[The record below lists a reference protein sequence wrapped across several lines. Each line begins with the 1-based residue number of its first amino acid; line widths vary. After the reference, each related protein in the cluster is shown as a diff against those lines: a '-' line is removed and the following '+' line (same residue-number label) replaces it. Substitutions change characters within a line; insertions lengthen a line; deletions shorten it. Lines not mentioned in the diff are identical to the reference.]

1 MILAIR
7 PRIGA
12 VLAGAA
18 LVLAACGGTPETT
31 TSPGATVGGSTPDA
45 TSTPVSATPSE
56 APVTQSDVTFLMDF
70 LASGWHAP
78 AYAGVAQGFFEE
90 EGFEVT
96 VQPGQGS
103 VDGATKV
110 AANAA
115 QFAQIDSVS
124 AMNAIA
130 EGGDLLLVGV
140 IDQEFPGGLCYISER
155 QTIDDFGD
163 LMGLRIGSSEGDAY
177 MVPLPGLVEEA
188 GHDPAGYE
196 HIVMTPAT
204 YTGALISDQIDA
216 YACSR
221 ATFIPG
227 SDAVA
232 SEGLTLEMF
241 RYVDTGFG
249 PIGHAL
255 VVHGELAREDPD
267 LVQRFV
273 NAWANSHVWAWA
285 NPEAAMDDFLS
296 AEPTVDRDLAMRAFL
311 DRQESY
317 AAGDE
322 FFTFDTEKLE
332 ATVEFI
338 NTAYGADLNPE
349 DVYTPQF
356 VDALPE
362 DVRQGELP

>member
-1 MILAIR
+1 MTHATR
-7 PRIGA
+7 RRIGA
-12 VLAGAA
+12 VLTGAA
-18 LVLAACGGTPETT
+18 LLLAACGAPS
-31 TSPGATVGGSTPDA
+31 TSPGATSGGSTPDA
-45 TSTPVSATPSE
+45 TSTLGDSTTPSE
-56 APVTQSDVTFLMDF
+56 APQAQADVTFLMDF

-90 EGFEVT
+90 EGFDVT
-96 VQPGQGS
+96 VEPGQGS

-115 QFAQIDSVS
+115 QFAQIDAVS
-124 AMNAIA
+124 AMNAMA
-130 EGGDLLLVGV
+130 EGGDLLLIGV

-188 GHDPAGYE
+188 GHDPEGYE
-196 HIVMTPAT
+196 HIVMTPAN

-221 ATFIPG
+221 ATFVPG
-227 SDAVA
+227 SDAVG
-232 SEGLTLEMF
+232 SESLTLEMF
-241 RYVDTGFG
+241 RYADTGFG
-249 PIGHAL
+249 PIGHSL
-255 VVHGELAREDPD
+255 VAHGELVREDPD

-273 NAWANSHVWAWA
+273 NAWAKSHVWAWA
-285 NPEAAMDDFLS
+285 NPEEAMDDFLS
-296 AEPTVDRDLAMRAFL
+296 AEPTVDRELAMRAFL

-322 FFTFDTEKLE
+322 FFTFDKEKLE

-338 NTAYGADLNPE
+338 NSAYGADLSPDE
-349 DVYTPQF
+349 VYTSEF
-356 VDALPE
+356 VDNLPD